1 MSDLVAPVVAAPA
14 TLRWHVRRTLTLA
27 WPVILSRVGVLMMT
41 TLDVV
46 VVGRAGAQELA
57 YYVLGYAIV
66 DSLIAVMAGL
76 QLGVP
81 VLTARSIG
89 AGNPHYAATI
99 WRRGLIFSVG
109 VGLAA
114 ALVVQAAP
122 WFFAATGQEADLAR
136 GGGAVTA
143 LLAFSLPLVGLFL
156 VSAMLLEA
164 LEKPFHATIAV
175 AIANVV
181 NLGLSIVFV
190 FGFGPIPA
198 MGAWGCALATVITS
212 AGLGIGLACYVRFL
226 LPGRE
231 RFGFGVPAT
240 AVSVAGHEQR
250 KIGYAGGASY
260 GLEAAAFTGIT
271 VLAGLL
277 GVIGLA
283 AMGVLFQL
291 FAFTF
296 MISFGIAGAT
306 QVRVG
311 NAWGRADARGMAQ
324 AGWAGFGLSLVFSAL
339 ASLLFLLFPTFF
351 IGLLTTDQQVVA
363 ATLPVMIWMVMA
375 LLADGGQSVLN
386 HACRG
391 RGDTW
396 IPTLLHLI
404 SYWFVMLPLAWLFAL
419 RLDGGA
425 SGLYQAILISSLVSL
440 IAMGSRFILLSRRG
454 LPTIPRTT

>member
-1 MSDLVAPVVAAPA
+1 MSDAGNLAVATPN
-14 TLRWHVRRTLTLA
+14 TLRWHVKRTVVLA

-46 VVGRAGAQELA
+46 VVGRAGAEELA

-81 VLTARSIG
+81 VLAARSIG
-89 AGNPHYAATI
+89 EGHPHYAAVI
-99 WRRGLIFSVG
+99 WRRGLIFSVFA
-109 VGLAA
+109 GLSA
-114 ALVVQAAP
+114 ALVVQGAP

-164 LEKPFHATIAV
+164 LEKPFHATVAV

-226 LPGRE
+226 LPGRQ
-231 RFGFGVPAT
+231 RFGFGNPPAT
-240 AVSVAGHEQR
+240 IPVTGGEQR

-283 AMGVLFQL
+283 SMGVLFQL
-291 FAFTF
+291 FAITF

-311 NAWGRADARGMAQ
+311 NAWGRADARGMTQ
-324 AGWAGFGLSLVFSAL
+324 AGWAGFGLSMVFSTL
-339 ASLLFLLFPTFF
+339 ASLLFILFPAFF
-351 IGLLTTDQQVVA
+351 VGLLTTDQQVIV

-375 LLADGGQSVLN
+375 LIADGGQSVFN

-396 IPTLLHLI
+396 VPTMLHLV
-404 SYWFVMLPLAWLFAL
+404 SYWFVMLPLAWLLAL

-440 IAMGSRFILLSRRG
+440 VAMGSRFTLLSRRG
-454 LPTIPRTT
+454 LPPVAKLA